1 MTVTRVILCFL
12 MIRGAI
18 KAVEADPVGVC
29 ASCHRNATCDDKT
42 DGSGGKVCNCMYGF
56 VGNGRTYCQDKDEC
70 QLGRICGDHT
80 VCHNTYGSYYCT
92 CLTGY
97 SPSNHMTTF
106 IPNDGT
112 YCHDIDECSVEGIC
126 GEGSLCH
133 NTDGDFTC
141 SCHTGYT
148 VQNGT
153 QPFNPLRDKAYCEVT
168 DCGSPPSVPH
178 AEQISPTTTH
188 YTSELQYR
196 CVEGFQWKR
205 GRNSSLCGLDGR
217 WDGPSLVCE
226 EVDCGEPRFLP
237 HSQMIW
243 NNMSG
248 MGSVVLYVCDSQF
261 SNSGRQNVSL
271 CSSHGTWTNPD
282 FLCEEI
288 KCGSPPVLPH
298 SVLLWTGVSQIGS
311 VALYQCD
318 VGYHSLDSENV
329 SVCKSDGHWSKLW
342 RFSCEE
348 IVCGN
353 PPTRP
358 HTVQVWNGRVTFTS
372 TVTYRCE
379 HGYYAKHGNNTS
391 VCAENGSWTT
401 PTLLCGEVDCG
412 APRSLPLS
420 VMMWRGD
427 SAVGSRVIYKCIEG
441 FNNVRNEETSVCDS
455 EGIWSQP
462 DFLCKEVDCGWPPP
476 LRHSVVMWNN
486 SSGLGSV
493 ALYLCEAGYRRVG
506 EGNVSVCNSNA
517 KWSKIDMRCEE
528 INCGDPPVFPLT
540 DRNRNE
546 TSTPGSVVKYTCK
559 NGLKQEGNK
568 NTSTCLSDGT
578 WEKISVTCTAHCG
591 PAPDVPHTEVMW
603 DNSTAAIHRCVK
615 GYYSRTGSDI
625 SMCDITGKWQ
635 VATLRCKEVKL
646 IIRDVM
652 VVNERCLHWNAENE
666 DHIETYT
673 VTYVGLRDFERAFSD
688 RRKKLFSSSALR
700 PVLCLNLLPA
710 TNYTITIRAHST
722 RATSTLTA
730 NTSIPVPPT
739 PEVEYIEADAP
750 LAALRLR
757 RSTDS
762 LDSICMYQVFV
773 LPVEGVLLFDC
784 SSSDSPRFFAQQR
797 CDGGYV
803 TAQIHLRGLAVEINF
818 TVGDQRL
825 YGDFFN
831 APLENGKDYYIILRT
846 VCQWG
851 ESRTQ
856 SCIVW
861 AKARGTSYIMKVSA
875 LVAVGFIS
883 VVGSFVV
890 LGYWY
895 SWYRE

>member
-12 MIRGAI
+12 MIQGAI
-18 KAVEADPVGVC
+18 KAVEVDPLDVC

-42 DGSGGKVCNCMYGF
+42 DGSGRKVCNCMYGF

-70 QLGRICGDHT
+70 TLGRICGEHT

-97 SPSNHMTTF
+97 SPTNHMATF

-112 YCHDIDECSVEGIC
+112 YCHDINECRVEGIC

-153 QPFNPLRDKAYCEVT
+153 QPFNPLRDKAYCKVI

-178 AEQISPTTTH
+178 AEQISPTITH

-205 GRNSSLCGLDGR
+205 GTNSSVCGLDGR

-226 EVDCGEPRFLP
+226 EILCGTPP
-237 HSQMIW
+237 
-243 NNMSG
+243 
-248 MGSVVLYVCDSQF
+248 
-261 SNSGRQNVSL
+261 
-271 CSSHGTWTNPD
+271 TW
-282 FLCEEI
+282 
-288 KCGSPPVLPH
+288 PH
-298 SVLLWTGVSQIGS
+298 SVQ
-311 VALYQCD
+311 
-318 VGYHSLDSENV
+318 N
-329 SVCKSDGHWSKLW
+329 
-342 RFSCEE
+342 
-348 IVCGN
+348 
-353 PPTRP
+353 
-358 HTVQVWNGRVTFTS
+358 WNGRVTFNS
-372 TVTYRCE
+372 TVIYRCE
-379 HGYYAKHGNNTS
+379 HGYYAKHGNNKS
-391 VCAENGSWTT
+391 MCAEYGSWTT
-401 PTLLCGEVDCG
+401 PTLLCEEVDCG
-412 APRSLPLS
+412 APRSLPFS
-420 VMMWRGD
+420 VMIWRGD
-427 SAVGSRVIYKCIEG
+427 SAVGSRVIHKCIEG
-441 FNNVRNEETSVCDS
+441 FYNVRNEETSVCDS

-476 LRHSVVMWNN
+476 LRHSAVMWNN
-486 SSGLGSV
+486 SSGLGAV
-493 ALYLCEAGYRRVG
+493 ALYVCEAGYRRVG

-540 DRNRNE
+540 DRNRNQ
-546 TSTPGSVVKYTCK
+546 TSTLGSVVKYTCK

-591 PAPDVPHTEVMW
+591 PAPDVPHTEVMQ
-603 DNSTAAIHRCVK
+603 DNSTVVIYRCVK
-615 GYYSRTGSDI
+615 GYYSRTGSDT
-625 SMCDITGKWQ
+625 SMCDIKGKWQ

-652 VVNERCLHWNAENE
+652 VVNERCLRWYAENE
-666 DHIETYT
+666 DQIETYT
-673 VTYVGLRDFERAFSD
+673 VTYVGLRDFDRAFSD

-710 TNYTITIRAHST
+710 TNYTITITAHTT
-722 RATSTLTA
+722 RATSTVTA

-739 PEVEYIEADAP
+739 PQVEYIEADGP

-757 RSTDS
+757 RSIDS
-762 LDSICMYQVFV
+762 LDSICMFQVFV
-773 LPVEGVLLFDC
+773 LPVEGRLLFDC
-784 SSSDSPRFFAQQR
+784 SSSDSPRFFEQQR

-818 TVGDQRL
+818 TVGDQQL
-825 YGDFFN
+825 YEDFFN
-831 APLENGKDYYIILRT
+831 APLENGKDYFIILRT

-851 ESRTQ
+851 KSRTQ

-875 LVAVGFIS
+875 LVAVGVIS
-883 VVGSFVV
+883 VVGSFIV

-895 SWYRE
+895 SWFRK